1 MRPASP
7 VTGYNDAEGS
17 LERFRAMWVISSLI
31 LLVWFILK
39 FLLHKGG
46 YVHMLLLLSLSIIG
60 VQILAYRKTRYHK
73 NPAGR

>member
-1 MRPASP
+1 
-7 VTGYNDAEGS
+7 
-17 LERFRAMWVISSLI
+17 MWVISSLV

-46 YVHMLLLLSLSIIG
+46 YVHILLIASLSMF
-60 VQILAYRKTRYHK
+60 VVKVLADRKTRYHK

>member
-1 MRPASP
+1 MMMPKARLKGLAP
-7 VTGYNDAEGS
+7 
-17 LERFRAMWVISSLI
+17 MWVISSLA

-46 YVHMLLLLSLSIIG
+46 YVHILLIFSLSMF
-60 VQILAYRKTRYHK
+60 VVKVLADRKTRYHK

>member
-1 MRPASP
+1 MRKFGWKGFAP
-7 VTGYNDAEGS
+7 
-17 LERFRAMWVISSLI
+17 MWVISSLI

-46 YVHMLLLLSLSIIG
+46 YVHILLLLALSMFG

-73 NPAGR
+73 HPSRSTDAV

>member
-1 MRPASP
+1 
-7 VTGYNDAEGS
+7 
-17 LERFRAMWVISSLI
+17 MWVISSLI

-46 YVHMLLLLSLSIIG
+46 YVHMLLIASLSMYV
-60 VQILAYRKTRYHK
+60 VQILAFRKTRYHK